1 MTHASI
7 LSQYETLAA
16 IMELLLDAARKG
28 NWEYFDE
35 LQSRYDSYIVMM
47 KARGPYAPLT
57 GADRER
63 KVVLI
68 NRMFA
73 IDREMQV
80 IAESLSV

>member
-16 IMELLLDAARKG
+16 IMELLLEAARMG
-28 NWEYFDE
+28 DWERFDE
-35 LQSRYDSYIVMM
+35 LQNRYDSYIVMM
-47 KARGPYAPLT
+47 KARGPYAPLV
-57 GADRER
+57 GADRDR

-80 IAESLSV
+80 IAESLAA